1 MKYVVNLEQGL
12 SQFKIMAFRLDFIG
26 LDNNL
31 QFSNSILLTR
41 RMCSVQMKKTVIYK
55 SNDCF
60 SIKAD
65 FYGNSKDHAPVIVYI
80 HGGGLV
86 WGTREGISDEMIKFY
101 NDNGFALF
109 SIDYRLAPETKLP
122 GILDDVQDAL
132 RWLKSEG
139 PNEFSIDPERIAVVG
154 SSAGGFLALC
164 TGSFTHKPRAIVSF
178 YGYGDIT
185 GKWAT
190 NPSSFYLQKDH
201 VTKNIARRLI
211 SDQVITEAS
220 IEQRFL
226 YYVYARQQGIW
237 IQEITGIN
245 PKIHKDAL
253 LKFCPKQNITRDYS
267 PTLLLHG
274 TKDEDVPYEQ
284 SVFMRGALIK
294 ERVETKLITIP
305 NGEHVFDKDFDNPVV
320 QGALRQVIEFL
331 QYHLSE

>member
-1 MKYVVNLEQGL
+1 
-12 SQFKIMAFRLDFIG
+12 
-26 LDNNL
+26 
-31 QFSNSILLTR
+31 
-41 RMCSVQMKKTVIYK
+41 MKKTVIYK

-65 FYGNSKDHAPVIVYI
+65 FYGISKHNAPVIVYI
-80 HGGGLV
+80 HGGGLI
-86 WGTREGISDEMIKFY
+86 WGTREELSEKMIRFY

-122 GILDDVQDAL
+122 EILEDVQDAL
-132 RWLKSEG
+132 QWLRSKGSQ
-139 PNEFSIDPERIAVVG
+139 EFSIDPKRIAVAG
-154 SSAGGFLALC
+154 SSAGGYLALC

-178 YGYGDIT
+178 YGYGDII

-190 NPSSFYLQKDH
+190 NPSSFYLQKDN
-201 VTKNIARRLI
+201 VPKELAERLI
-211 SDQVITEAS
+211 SNQVITEAS

-226 YYVYARQQGIW
+226 YYVYARQQGQW

-245 PKIHKDAL
+245 PIMDKDAL
-253 LKFCPKQNITRDYS
+253 LKFCPKQNINSDYP

-294 ERVETKLITIP
+294 EKVKTGLVTIP

-320 QGALRQVIEFL
+320 QDAFKQVIEFL